1 MIKSIAMT
9 SKTIITT
16 SNAALKSHCHMQC
29 SSRGVIA
36 NCTAISDRDN
46 RAVINV
52 TETANTKLD
61 IIEDVTHFSLKN
73 VENK

>member
-1 MIKSIAMT
+1 
-9 SKTIITT
+9 
-16 SNAALKSHCHMQC
+16 MQC